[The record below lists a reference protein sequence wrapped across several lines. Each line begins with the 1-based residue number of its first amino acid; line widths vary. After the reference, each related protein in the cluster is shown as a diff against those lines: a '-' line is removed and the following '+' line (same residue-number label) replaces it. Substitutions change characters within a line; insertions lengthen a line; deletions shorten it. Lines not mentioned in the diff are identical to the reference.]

1 MTNDPTIGFL
11 GCGKMATALAGG
23 LVKTGF
29 AGPERVLGSAR
40 SAASRDAFAA
50 GTGEAKTFDATDG
63 GNAQLA
69 AASDVLVLSV
79 KPYQLREMLRATA
92 NDRKPEALIVSVA
105 AGVTLETL
113 EAAAG
118 KGARVVRVMPNTPSL
133 VGAGAAGFTRGTH
146 ATAEDAAFVRSM
158 LECVGVAE
166 EVSEPL
172 LNAVTAVSGSGPA
185 YGFLFLEALADAG
198 VKAGLPRDTAQRLA
212 AATLRGAAAM
222 VEETG
227 EHPAVLKDRVCSPGG
242 TTIAAV
248 AALEEHGLRRAVH
261 AAVAAA
267 AARSKEMANE

>member
-23 LVKTGF
+23 LVKSGF
-29 AGPERVLGSAR
+29 APAERVLGSAR
-40 SAASRDAFAA
+40 SAASRDAFAE
-50 GTGEAKTFDATDG
+50 GTGGAKTLDASAD
-63 GNAQLA
+63 GNAELA

-79 KPYQLREMLRATA
+79 KPYQMREMLQATA
-92 NDRKPEALIVSVA
+92 DDRKPEALIVSVA

-113 EAAAG
+113 EAAAEE
-118 KGARVVRVMPNTPSL
+118 GARVVRVMPNTPSL

-146 ATAEDAAFVRSM
+146 ATDEDAAFVQSM

-172 LNAVTAVSGSGPA
+172 LNAVTGVSGSGPA

-198 VKAGLPRDTAQRLA
+198 VRAGLPREKAQRLA
-212 AATLRGAAAM
+212 AATLRGAATM
-222 VEETG
+222 VLETG
-227 EHPAVLKDRVCSPGG
+227 DHPAVLKDRVCSPGG
-242 TTIAAV
+242 TTITAV
-248 AALEEHGLRRAVH
+248 AALEEAGLRRAVH

-267 AARSKEMANE
+267 VERSKEMANE

>member
-1 MTNDPTIGFL
+1 MTDEPTIGFL

-23 LVKTGF
+23 LVSRGF
-29 AGPERVLGSAR
+29 APADRVFGTAR
-40 SAASRDAFAA
+40 SPGSREAFSAS
-50 GTGEAKTFDATDG
+50 TGGAHTFDASDG
-63 GNAQLA
+63 GNAELA
-69 AASDVLVLSV
+69 TTVDVLVLAV
-79 KPYQLREMLRATA
+79 KPYQIRETLEASRGK
-92 NDRKPEALIVSVA
+92 RKSGSLIVSVA
-105 AGVTLETL
+105 AGVTIETL

-118 KGARVVRVMPNTPSL
+118 AEARVVRVMPNTPSL

-146 ATAEDAAFVRSM
+146 ATDADAALVRAM

-198 VKAGLPRDTAQRLA
+198 VRAGLPREQSQRLA

-227 EHPAVLKDRVCSPGG
+227 DHPAVLKDRVCSSGG